1 MKIIISIPLIF
12 NLLFSI
18 DGKIIFNDGT
28 TIKGDITSV
37 SNTSAS
43 ITPEGL
49 SFAEEIII
57 SNIDSLKLDN
67 GKLLISS
74 NKVLFLLRNG
84 EYIDPNQILEE
95 KKRSIKETFEIEYV
109 IVPNWS
115 LNIYTGYPLPLL
127 RGGSFDYYDKIYPTF
142 GLSVGSPYGLFIG
155 DFFMNLISEL
165 AYYKFSK
172 SSNEDIAI
180 EDRQDPF
187 EGFAFQIG
195 LSPGIFIG
203 DYSISMTA
211 ATGLYHAG
219 PGFITGGSVDI
230 PFGTFILKVFGDKE
244 IIQNYEEYI
253 QSLEM
258 RITTRG
264 NIVKKNDGLYT
275 YWFGGGLSFG
285 YEF

>member
-1 MKIIISIPLIF
+1 MKIIISLPLF
-12 NLLFSI
+12 YSLLFAI
-18 DGKIIFNDGT
+18 NGVIIFNDGT

-43 ITPEGL
+43 IKPEGL
-49 SFAEEIII
+49 TFPEEIII
-57 SNIDSLKLDN
+57 SNIDSLKLNN

-74 NKVLFLLRNG
+74 NEILLLLSNG
-84 EYIDPNQILEE
+84 EYLDPNQNQEQE
-95 KKRSIKETFEIEYV
+95 RKSIRETFEIEYV

-115 LNIYTGYPLPLL
+115 ANIYTGYPLPLL
-127 RGGSFDYYDKIYPTF
+127 RGGSFDYYDKIYPTL
-142 GLSVGSPYGLFIG
+142 GLSIGSPYGIFIG
-155 DFFMNLISEL
+155 DFFMNLIGEL

-172 SSNEDIAI
+172 SSYEDILPK
-180 EDRQDPF
+180 DRQDSF

-195 LSPGIFIG
+195 LSPGLFIG

-211 ATGLYHAG
+211 ATGFYHAG
-219 PGFITGGSVDI
+219 PGFITGGSIDI
-230 PFGTFILKVFGDKE
+230 PFGDFILKVFKGKE

-258 RITTRG
+258 RITARS

-275 YWFGGGLSFG
+275 YWFGGGVSFG

>member
-1 MKIIISIPLIF
+1 MKVIISLPLLLS
-12 NLLFSI
+12 LLFSI
-18 DGKIIFNDGT
+18 NGVIIFNDGT
-28 TIKGDITSV
+28 TIKGDVTSV

-49 SFAEEIII
+49 TFPEEIII
-57 SNIDSLKLDN
+57 SNIDSLKLNN

-74 NKVLFLLRNG
+74 NKILLLLSNG
-84 EYIDPNQILEE
+84 EYIEPNQNQEQE
-95 KKRSIKETFEIEYV
+95 RKSIKETFAIEYV

-115 LNIYTGYPLPLL
+115 ANIYTGYPLPRL

-142 GLSVGSPYGLFIG
+142 GLSIGSPYGLFVG
-155 DFFMNLISEL
+155 DFFMNLIGEL

-172 SSNEDIAI
+172 SSYEGILP
-180 EDRQDPF
+180 EDRQDAF

-195 LSPGIFIG
+195 LSPGLFIG

-211 ATGLYHAG
+211 ATGFYHAG

-230 PFGTFILKVFGDKE
+230 PFGSFILKVFEGKE

-253 QSLEM
+253 ESLEM
-258 RITTRG
+258 RITARG

-275 YWFGGGLSFG
+275 YWFGGGVSFG